1 MLHLYHSHAAQCS
14 IICGIS
20 CLCWEALTHSCHFI
34 VESSRPLYLW
44 THRRI
49 SWQRI
54 LNRTNCIEILVRVYS
69 FQNETGSWNLVN
81 PNQIHQIRI
90 KLGSVMPPLANI
102 HVQKYTC
109 CTYIFTINQ
118 LHVSIKFQVATEL
131 GLKWHSPA
139 ACLRSHEDWNLLG
152 NPLGIDRG
160 TGQQMTHGASE
171 ERAAITGSFYAS
183 ILVLLSSCHL
193 KSPRFSNTTRFKL

>member
-1 MLHLYHSHAAQCS
+1 MLHLYHSHAAQCF

-69 FQNETGSWNLVN
+69 FQHETGSWNLAN

-90 KLGSVMPPLANI
+90 KLGSVMPQLANTCTKVHMLHI
-102 HVQKYTC
+102 HMHNQSTTC
-109 CTYIFTINQ
+109 INQ
-118 LHVSIKFQVATEL
+118 ISSCDWIRIEMTLASCLFEVTRRLESAWQPT
-131 GLKWHSPA
+131 WHWSGYRSTNDPW
-139 ACLRSHEDWNLLG
+139 CLRRVCSHKWILLC
-152 NPLGIDRG
+152 LYF
-160 TGQQMTHGASE
+160 
-171 ERAAITGSFYAS
+171 GSF
-183 ILVLLSSCHL
+183 IFLSS
-193 KSPRFSNTTRFKL
+193 